1 MSAVRNILKVYRQ
14 ALPSEVESG
23 TRWYADA
30 QASAQRISDTHGVPL
45 RISVGVIA
53 ALSPNNKWVRN
64 IKDADNMVSVFCWGG
79 GVASC
84 NPSTYKSM
92 RDKAWSILE
101 QMPKTDDGVVDI
113 LNGQKIV
120 SFFHNIMGH
129 DTCTIDGHAINIA
142 RGKRLGLTDQSV
154 SVSKSGYKE
163 LQEAYSK
170 AAKRVGLKAYEIQA
184 VTWVAWKRIHN
195 I

>member
-14 ALPSEVESG
+14 ALPSEVETG

-30 QASAQRISDTHGVPL
+30 QSAAKSISDVHGVPL
-45 RISVGVIA
+45 RISVGVIS

-64 IKDADNMVSVFCWGG
+64 IRDAERMVSVFCWGG
-79 GVASC
+79 SVETC

-92 RDKAWSILE
+92 RDKAWSVLE
-101 QMPKTDDGVVDI
+101 TMPKSDDGVMQI

-120 SFFHNIMGH
+120 SFFQNIMGH

-142 RGKRLGLTDQSV
+142 KGKRDGLTEPST

-163 LQEAYSK
+163 LQEAYLK
-170 AAKRVGLKAYEIQA
+170 AGKRVGLKAYEIQA
-184 VTWVAWKRIHN
+184 ITWVAWKRIHN

>member
-1 MSAVRNILKVYRQ
+1 MSAVRNVLKVYRQ

-23 TRWYADA
+23 IRWYADA
-30 QASAQRISDTHGVPL
+30 QSAAKCIADKHGVPL
-45 RISVGVIA
+45 RISVGVIS

-64 IKDADNMVSVFCWGG
+64 IRDADNMVSVFCWGG
-79 GVASC
+79 CVVHC
-84 NPSTYKSM
+84 NTSTYKSM

-101 QMPKTDDGVVDI
+101 AMPKSDEQVMQI

-120 SFFHNIMGH
+120 SFFQNIMGH

-142 RGKRLGLTDQSV
+142 RSKRLGLTEPVV
-154 SVSKSGYKE
+154 SVSKSGYQE
-163 LQEAYSK
+163 LQEAYRR
-170 AAKRVGLKAYEIQA
+170 AGKRVGLKAYEMQA

>member
-1 MSAVRNILKVYRQ
+1 MSAVRNVLRVYRQ
-14 ALPSEVESG
+14 ATPSEVQTG

-30 QASAQRISDTHGVPL
+30 KADAQRISDKHGVPL
-45 RISVGVIA
+45 RISVGVIS

-64 IKDADNMVSVFCWGG
+64 VGDADRMVSVFCWGG
-79 GVASC
+79 CVVQC
-84 NPSTYKSM
+84 NPSTYTKM

-101 QMPKTDDGVVDI
+101 QMPECDDQVMRI

-120 SFFHNIMGH
+120 SFFQNIMGH

-142 RGKRLGLTDQSV
+142 RGKRLELTEPTV
-154 SVSKSGYKE
+154 SVSKSGYQE
-163 LQEAYSK
+163 LQEAYRR
-170 AAKRVGLKAYEIQA
+170 AGKRVGLKAYEIQA

>member
-1 MSAVRNILKVYRQ
+1 
-14 ALPSEVESG
+14 
-23 TRWYADA
+23 
-30 QASAQRISDTHGVPL
+30 
-45 RISVGVIA
+45 
-53 ALSPNNKWVRN
+53 
-64 IKDADNMVSVFCWGG
+64 MVSVFCWGG
-79 GVASC
+79 DVTQCST
-84 NPSTYKSM
+84 STYKSM

-101 QMPKTDDGVVDI
+101 QMPDTDDGVVEI

-120 SFFHNIMGH
+120 SFFQNIMGH

-142 RGKRLGLTDQSV
+142 RGKRLGLTDQTV

-163 LQEAYSK
+163 LQEAYRK

-184 VTWVAWKRIHN
+184 ITWVAWKRIHN